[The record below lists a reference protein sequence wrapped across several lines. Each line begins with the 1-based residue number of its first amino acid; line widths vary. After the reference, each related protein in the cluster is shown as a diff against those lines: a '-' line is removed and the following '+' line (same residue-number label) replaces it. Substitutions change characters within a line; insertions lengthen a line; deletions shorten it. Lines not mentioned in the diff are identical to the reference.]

1 MPLHIVESS
10 SGKTR
15 QGKTHK
21 VNANSGDVA
30 LGVGIIR
37 KSKQQARL
45 AHARVSDQEQLEE
58 VIVSAVTSPF
68 SMRCPSVGRRAGGG

>member
-1 MPLHIVESS
+1 MPLHVVESS
-10 SGKTR
+10 SGKAR
-15 QGKTHK
+15 QTHK

-58 VIVSAVTSPF
+58 VIVSAGIIIV
-68 SMRCPSVGRRAGGG
+68 SMLCWAARTAGGG